1 MKKKILVKILIIS
14 LLSVYLLTA
23 CSTSQ
28 NISSQV
34 VEKQVEL
41 TDAEIAER
49 FIANN
54 KNIIILKDQGVF
66 ASGGTVTEP
75 VEGEYDYT
83 KNWQDTTRK
92 GTIAHVDH
100 ANTF

>member
-1 MKKKILVKILIIS
+1 MSQAFIKRHAHR
-14 LLSVYLLTA
+14 SVQL
-23 CSTSQ
+23 

-54 KNIIILKDQGVF
+54 KNLIISKKQLKVII
-66 ASGGTVTEP
+66 A
-75 VEGEYDYT
+75 VE
-83 KNWQDTTRK
+83 Q
-92 GTIAHVDH
+92 
-100 ANTF
+100 